1 MEVAMRKKI
10 FLTMLIGL
18 ALLSI
23 PKRVLAQ
30 DSDKV
35 VIMSSRVGAVID
47 AAERDRFR
55 LFPQIEGFK
64 QAVVCK
70 TPNNTY
76 YIVIISVTPEGK
88 AKETTVGYRESD
100 LLTLAEQID
109 HFEDL
114 QKGIYRM
121 GQEPAALRVVGP
133 QAEAITKPPGQQ
145 LETLKVVDR
154 QGQVVEQQPDL
165 LPFSLKTAEP
175 PLEIFPQLGV
185 GVGISSSSQDLGGI
199 ARAFNAIEEKYRKQ
213 GYTIIHKSLN
223 LDPPSL
229 LRYTL
234 ALRFSPSLT
243 LLVDAGKSLET
254 EVQLKTVSASALYYF
269 GVFEQRW
276 LRPFAGGGIVFSHFS
291 FEKEYGDRISPI
303 QSRGVYNY
311 LESISTEG
319 GNTGFMLAAGVD
331 LVPNYFSTFTVYL
344 NYVAPSTTETTVSGI
359 EPVSVKLAGLVAG
372 ARLSVYF

>member
-1 MEVAMRKKI
+1 
-10 FLTMLIGL
+10 
-18 ALLSI
+18 
-23 PKRVLAQ
+23 
-30 DSDKV
+30 
-35 VIMSSRVGAVID
+35 
-47 AAERDRFR
+47 
-55 LFPQIEGFK
+55 
-64 QAVVCK
+64 
-70 TPNNTY
+70 
-76 YIVIISVTPEGK
+76 
-88 AKETTVGYRESD
+88 
-100 LLTLAEQID
+100 
-109 HFEDL
+109 
-114 QKGIYRM
+114 
-121 GQEPAALRVVGP
+121 
-133 QAEAITKPPGQQ
+133 
-145 LETLKVVDR
+145 
-154 QGQVVEQQPDL
+154 
-165 LPFSLKTAEP
+165 
-175 PLEIFPQLGV
+175 
-185 GVGISSSSQDLGGI
+185 VGISSSSQDLGGI